1 MEITLNGEKKMEV
14 PPAAVLASVFP
25 ELGIELTTPGIAVA
39 VNSRVVSKSR
49 WQVYVLKEGDKI
61 EVVKAFQ
68 GG

>member
-1 MEITLNGEKKMEV
+1 MEITLNGEKKIEV
-14 PPAAVLASVFP
+14 LPATVLSSVFP
-25 ELGIELTTPGIAVA
+25 ELGIDLNTPGIAVA

-49 WQVYVLKEGDKI
+49 WQVYVLKEGDQI

>member
-1 MEITLNGEKKMEV
+1 MEIILNGEKKIEV
-14 PPAAVLASVFP
+14 PPASVLSSVFP
-25 ELGIELTTPGIAVA
+25 ELGIDLNTAGIAVA

-49 WQVYVLKEGDKI
+49 WQVYVLKEGDQI